1 MKTAI
6 FATAML
12 GASVFALQ
20 SASAADLAARP
31 YTKAPPLASPVYDW
45 SGFYVG
51 AHVGYAWG
59 DEHDNLSVVMGALAD
74 QYNVSGVI
82 GGGHVGYNWQFQ
94 QTVFGLEADLDG
106 SGVRGSRAYDNFSN
120 TRVYEM
126 RGDLSMQNNWQ
137 SSIRARLGI
146 AQNDWLFYV
155 TGGVAIADVDSTL
168 NVARTN
174 VTACEGICVFTNV
187 RSSDSHVLTGWTAG
201 GGIEHAFAPHWTGRV
216 DVRYTDFGAQ
226 TFNFVANGN
235 LPVPT
240 RVHFD
245 QVSSTIGVSYKF

>member
-1 MKTAI
+1 MKTTI
-6 FATAML
+6 FATALL
-12 GASVFALQ
+12 GASVLALQ
-20 SASAADLAARP
+20 SAAAADLPARV
-31 YTKAPPLASPVYDW
+31 YTKAPALASPVYDW

-59 DEHDNLSVVMGALAD
+59 DEHDNLSQVMGALAD
-74 QYNVSGVI
+74 DYNVRGVI
-82 GGGHVGYNWQFQ
+82 GGGHAGYNWQFG
-94 QTVFGLEADLDG
+94 QTVFGLEADIDA
-106 SGVRGSRAYDNFSN
+106 SGVRGSRAFDNFSN

-137 SSIRARLGI
+137 SSIRARLGFT
-146 AQNDWLFYV
+146 QNDWLFYV
-155 TGGVAIADVDSTL
+155 TGGAAFADVNSTL
-168 NVARTN
+168 NVARVN
-174 VTACEGICVFTNV
+174 VTACEGICVFNNV

-201 GGIEHAFAPHWTGRV
+201 GGIERAFAPHWTGRV

-240 RVHFD
+240 RVRFD
-245 QVSSTIGVSYKF
+245 QVSSTIGISYKF